1 VRELRALVNPAG
13 DEEIAMRPDEELLG
27 VVVHSGLV
35 LARGQDVVAALRRI
49 TAFPAGLSL
58 DAVVLARA
66 VHAEAAD
73 RREREAATQRE
84 VEVAE
89 RREREATAQ
98 QESTAA
104 AQWEGA
110 AAAERERLRKRAI
123 TEQRYLPRFEE
134 GDTLR
139 LAVLGPAGD
148 ARWLDAYQA
157 TSSSTEEQYRLEA
170 SYWVMPLPRD
180 GLLTLVCA
188 WPEIGLPE
196 APTDIVLPD
205 LAVRAAGARALWDV
219 AEDF

>member
-1 VRELRALVNPAG
+1 
-13 DEEIAMRPDEELLG
+13 M
-27 VVVHSGLV
+27 HSGLV

-58 DAVVLARA
+58 TRLSCARA

-73 RREREAATQRE
+73 RRSEAATQRE

-104 AQWEGA
+104 ARWKAPQPLN
-110 AAAERERLRKRAI
+110 ERLRKRGQNRAAVPAPV
-123 TEQRYLPRFEE
+123 RGGRHAS
-134 GDTLR
+134 

-188 WPEIGLPE
+188 WPEIKLPE

-205 LAVRAAGARALWDV
+205 LAVRAAGAQALDV
-219 AEDF
+219 AEEF